1 ERRARGEIVVHPARG
16 HGEAA
21 HDVGGQRL
29 VGGGIAVVRGD
40 PGEPEAVRGHPAG
53 GGRRTPV
60 FHTGL
65 FWHGVS
71 VASMATDSVHP
82 AVRLERIENSK
93 YIVTNDRGGQMRL
106 GSSQG
111 ADTDFTPVEL
121 LLAGIGGCT
130 AIDVDILTSRRAEPD
145 AFAVTVE
152 AEKVRDE
159 NGNHLTDIV
168 VTFRVR
174 FPEGEQGDK
183 ARALLPDAVRKSH
196 ERLCTV
202 SRTVEL
208 GTPIADRI
216 V

>member
-1 ERRARGEIVVHPARG
+1 M
-16 HGEAA
+16 
-21 HDVGGQRL
+21 
-29 VGGGIAVVRGD
+29 
-40 PGEPEAVRGHPAG
+40 
-53 GGRRTPV
+53 T
-60 FHTGL
+60 
-65 FWHGVS
+65 
-71 VASMATDSVHP
+71 TDSVHR
-82 AVRLERIENSK
+82 AVRLERIANSS
-93 YIVTNDRGGQMRL
+93 YTVTNDRGGQMRI
-106 GSSQG
+106 GHG
-111 ADTDFTPVEL
+111 EGTDFTPVDL

-145 AFAVTVE
+145 TFAVAVD

-196 ERLCTV
+196 DRLCTV

-216 V
+216 E